1 MWSGGSPVKG
11 QSPYNKI
18 MERIFKDKKYKS
30 VLAVITS
37 IGWSLAY
44 PFIKLGYQEFQ
55 IASDDLGGKILFA
68 GVRFFMAG
76 LFVTLF
82 CVFRKYRLGM
92 KDRHDLLW
100 LILLALVNTTLHY
113 MFAYIGLGYN
123 PSARSTILDSLGG
136 FILIFLS
143 WMVFA
148 DDKMTSSKIIGC
160 LLGLAGI
167 LVVNIEPGANYFDN
181 ITFRGDGMILLNA
194 LFSALG
200 GLLTRIVSK
209 KMHIMPA
216 TGLSMMFGGAVL
228 LLIGAVIGQ
237 AAPWVISVKGLLI
250 LLVLIMISAVCFAIY
265 NELLAWHPISK
276 IAIYTAL
283 IPVLGV
289 IFAALILKE
298 ELKWQYF
305 LSVLLVS
312 AGIYLVN
319 REKRGRR

>member
-1 MWSGGSPVKG
+1 
-11 QSPYNKI
+11 
-18 MERIFKDKKYKS
+18 MENIFKDDKYKTI
-30 VLAVITS
+30 LAVITAV
-37 IGWSLAY
+37 GWSLAY

-55 IASDDLGGKILFA
+55 IAPDDLGGKILFG

-76 LFVTLF
+76 LFVMLF
-82 CVFRKYRLGM
+82 CMLRKYRLDM
-92 KDRHDLLW
+92 KDRQDLLW
-100 LILLALVNTTLHY
+100 LLLLAVVNTTLHY

-123 PSARSTILDSLGG
+123 SSAMSTILDSLGG

-143 WMVFA
+143 WKVFP
-148 DDKMTSSKIIGC
+148 DDKMSSSKIIGC

-167 LVVNIEPGANYFDN
+167 LVVNIEPGENYFDN
-181 ITFRGDGMILLNA
+181 ITFLGDGMILLNA

-209 KMHIMPA
+209 KMHIMPT
-216 TGLSMMFGGAVL
+216 TGYSMMIGGAL
-228 LLIGAVIGQ
+228 MLLIGMVIGP
-237 AAPWVISVKGLLI
+237 AAPWVITVRGLLI
-250 LLVLIMISAVCFAIY
+250 LFVLIMISAVCFAIY

-276 IAIYTAL
+276 IAIYNAL

-305 LSVLLVS
+305 ISVLLVA

-319 REKRGRR
+319 REKRS

>member
-1 MWSGGSPVKG
+1 
-11 QSPYNKI
+11 
-18 MERIFKDKKYKS
+18 MENFFKDNKNKTI
-30 VLAVITS
+30 LALLTTV
-37 IGWSLAY
+37 GWALAY

-82 CVFRKYRLGM
+82 CMIRGFRLEL
-92 KDRHDLLW
+92 KDQKDLMW
-100 LILLALVNTTLHY
+100 LLLLAIVNTTLHY

-123 PSARSTILDSLGG
+123 PSARSTILDSLGS

-143 WMVFA
+143 WKVFP
-148 DDKMTSSKIIGC
+148 DDKMSSAKIIGC
-160 LLGLAGI
+160 LLGLAAI
-167 LVVNIEPGANYFDN
+167 FVVNIEPGAGYFDN
-181 ITFRGDGMILLNA
+181 ITFLGDGMILLNA

-200 GLLTRIVSK
+200 GLLTRVVSK
-209 KMHIMPA
+209 KMNIMTA
-216 TGLSMMFGGAVL
+216 TGLSMMIGGGL
-228 LLIGAVIGQ
+228 MLLIGLLIGQ
-237 AAPWVISVKGLLI
+237 DRPWVITLKGLLI
-250 LLVLIMISAVCFAIY
+250 LFVLIMISAVCFAIY
-265 NELLAWHPISK
+265 NELISWHPISK
-276 IAIYTAL
+276 IAIYSAL

-305 LSVLLVS
+305 ISVLMVA

-319 REKRGRR
+319 KD